1 MNKLYL
7 CRHGETEWTVSG
19 QHTGTT
25 DLPLT
30 EKGKEQAA
38 KLRKRIENIPFNA
51 VFCSPLKRAEQTCGE
66 MKCLIDPNL
75 VEWKYGQYEGKKTKD
90 IHLTNPSWNIFK
102 DGAPGGESPQDVAKR
117 ADAFLKKANEYPGNV
132 ALFSHG
138 HFLRVLTARFLG
150 LNPEMGK
157 LFMISVASL
166 GILGF
171 DRSEPAV
178 LLWNE
183 HNFKFQ

>member
-1 MNKLYL
+1 MDKLYL

-30 EKGKEQAA
+30 KKEREQAA

-51 VFCSPLKRAEQTCGE
+51 VFCSLLKRAEETCGE

-90 IHLTNPSWNIFK
+90 IHLTNPPWNIFK
-102 DGAPGGESPQDVAKR
+102 DGAPRGESPQYVQIERKVEEGMA
-117 ADAFLKKANEYPGNV
+117 AGNEGELTV
-132 ALFSHG
+132 ALD
-138 HFLRVLTARFLG
+138 TALNEDLLEEG
-150 LNPEMGK
+150 LAREVVNKINSMRRE
-157 LFMISVASL
+157 
-166 GILGF
+166 LGF
-171 DRSEPAV
+171 GVSSLKAT
-178 LLWNE
+178 LW
-183 HNFKFQ
+183 QL